1 VLSKVA
7 NIVQKNLSNIQG
19 VGGGLAGLAGGLG
32 GSLFDKAKNSIQTNA
47 AAAKILNKSP
57 LELGDAKPN
66 AHMQQNPYEAG
77 VVYYPENVQ
86 QLGTGHYMF
95 FDILETTT
103 IYTGLKDVLKGG
115 TSAVLKKLGEDGLAA
130 KVNQDRLSQSGK
142 GATFSNGK
150 SRITQQSSGIN
161 GGMIGSRH
169 TRVADTIVL
178 YTPPGVKT
186 SYNVTHSGKE
196 TGMLGDFLGIK
207 SPADLGARGL
217 EIMQKIGVEI
227 GQLVTQAIPGAGDLK
242 GALQKVTGRAFN
254 NNLEMVFEGV
264 PMREFQYNFEFAP
277 RNRGELDAARKIISL
292 FKFHMHP
299 ELGLTNDFVV
309 PSQFQLTYMYLDKQ
323 NMYIPRISKCV
334 LTKMD
339 LSHGDDSVFSTF
351 AADEL
356 GAAPVYTK
364 MALSFS
370 ETEIMTKQKIA
381 EGF

>member
-1 VLSKVA
+1 VLGKVA
-7 NIVQKNLSNIQG
+7 SIVQKNLSNIQG
-19 VGGGLAGLAGGLG
+19 VGGGLTGLVGGLG

-57 LELGDAKPN
+57 LELGDNKPS
-66 AHMQQNPYEAG
+66 AHMQQNPYESG
-77 VVYYPENVQ
+77 VVYYPDNVQ
-86 QLGTGHYMF
+86 QLGTGHYMI

-103 IYTGLKDVLKGG
+103 ISSSITDLVKGG
-115 TSAVLKKLGEDGLAA
+115 LSTGLKKLGEDSLAA
-130 KVNQDRLSQSGK
+130 QTSQNRLSTGK
-142 GATFSNGK
+142 SATFSNGQ
-150 SRITQQSSGIN
+150 SRITKQSSGIN
-161 GGMIGSRH
+161 AGGLGSRH
-169 TRVADTIVL
+169 IRVADTIIL

-196 TGMLGDFLGIK
+196 TGMLGDILGMGN
-207 SPADLGARGL
+207 PADLALR
-217 EIMQKIGVEI
+217 GVEI
-227 GQLVTQAIPGAGDLK
+227 AQKMGVEIAQMVTQMIPGAGDFK
-242 GALQKVTGRAFN
+242 AALQKATGRAFN

-264 PMREFQYNFEFAP
+264 PMREFQYDFEFAP

-299 ELGLTNDFVV
+299 ELGMTNDFVV
-309 PSQFQLTYMYLDKQ
+309 PSQFQLTFMYLDKQ
-323 NMYIPRISKCV
+323 NMYIPKISKCV

-339 LSHGDDSVFSTF
+339 LAHGDESVFSTF

-356 GAAPVYTK
+356 GAAPIYTK
-364 MALSFS
+364 MDLSFS